1 MSELMDK
8 ILINLISVPR
18 GQCARVNTGAPVPL
32 GCDAVVQVE
41 DTKVIR
47 RDQNQ
52 EEIEVS
58 VPAVTSGNDIRPV
71 GSDIQMSMK
80 FQRIETC

>member
-1 MSELMDK
+1 M
-8 ILINLISVPR
+8 PR

-32 GCDAVVQVE
+32 GCNAVVQVE

-58 VPAVTSGNDIRPV
+58 VPAVTAGNDIRPV

-80 FQRIETC
+80 FQKIET

>member
-1 MSELMDK
+1 MNK
-8 ILINLISVPR
+8 ILISVPR

-80 FQRIETC
+80 FQKIET

>member
-1 MSELMDK
+1 MNK
-8 ILINLISVPR
+8 ILISVPR

-80 FQRIETC
+80 FQKKSRHDSNILI